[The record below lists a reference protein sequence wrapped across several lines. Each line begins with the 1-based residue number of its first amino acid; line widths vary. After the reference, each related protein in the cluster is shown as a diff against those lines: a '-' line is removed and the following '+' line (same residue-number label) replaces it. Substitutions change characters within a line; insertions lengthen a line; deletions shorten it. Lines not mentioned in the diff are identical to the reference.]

1 MATIKLKFR
10 ASSVPEAE
18 GTLYYQVIHKRNV
31 KCISTGYHVFRN
43 EWDEKAANITIPPDW
58 ERMHDLLLIKSA
70 IAWEMRQRKETLIR
84 LETSDE
90 DFSMSDLFESFSL
103 LPTCKTVFTF
113 LEEQVERQE
122 RMQKHGTA
130 NTYISAYRC
139 FKEYRQDRDLVF
151 DELTPDMIEEYE
163 AWLANRNQ
171 KPNTIRFYLRTLNTM
186 FCKAASNGLLSEG
199 RKLFSRVRLSY
210 VATTK
215 RALSEA
221 DILAMQNLKLEAGTA
236 LAFARDMFMFSF
248 YMRGMPFVDIA
259 FLKKSDLKNG
269 MLSYRRK
276 KTNQPLSV
284 EWEQVHREIVER
296 YAHRTRNSPY
306 MLPIIKETDGTEY
319 KQYKRVQ
326 ENVNRALKK
335 IGNMIGLKMPLTA
348 YAARHSWASM
358 ARDMN
363 IPIPIISECMG
374 HQSYKTTQVYL
385 NSIDMSKISEANRT
399 IIRRVSK
406 GNVAGN
412 QRKSN

>member
-10 ASSVPEAE
+10 ASSVPGAE

-58 ERMHDLLLIKSA
+58 ERMQELLLIKSA

-103 LPTCKTVFTF
+103 LPPCKTVFTF

-122 RMQKHGTA
+122 RMRKHGTA
-130 NTYISAYRC
+130 NTYISAYRR
-139 FKEYRQDRDLVF
+139 FKEYRHDRDLVF

-221 DILAMQNLKLEAGTA
+221 DILAMQNLRLEADTA

-276 KTNQPLSV
+276 KTNQPLLV
-284 EWEQVHREIVER
+284 EWEQVHRDIVER

-406 GNVAGN
+406 GEMAGN